1 MPVEI
6 IAKKKTE
13 PQCPSQHTALV
24 PLRVVDIVKAPQG
37 LEITREV
44 EAYDIIFVLPGYH
57 RCIELFNCTRGH
69 TIDRRFN
76 EYLRCIRAY
85 DIRQV
90 VLSNDDE
97 PAPVV

>member
-1 MPVEI
+1 VPVEI

-13 PQCPSQHTALV
+13 PLRPSQHAALV
-24 PLRVVDIVKAPQG
+24 PLRVVDIVGAPQN
-37 LEITREV
+37 LSVTREV
-44 EAYDIIFVLPGYH
+44 EAYDIIFTMPNYG

-69 TIDRRFN
+69 IIDRRFN

-97 PAPVV
+97 PAPAV